1 MTPLSSILDFHG
13 RQLHTLQEHTQFH
26 IFKIMESAIPIT
38 GRCWLFG
45 VWRYLM
51 GGGGDIWHLSQSSSR
66 PSIYFCSIVKSRPNQ
81 PVLSNK
87 GKVSCSRK
95 QQGPLVG
102 LEPTTSTLRVRRATL
117 FSDSTKI
124 SSISAVLC

>member
-1 MTPLSSILDFHG
+1 MIYNEGAYLT
-13 RQLHTLQEHTQFH
+13 
-26 IFKIMESAIPIT
+26 FKTAI
-38 GRCWLFG
+38 
-45 VWRYLM
+45 
-51 GGGGDIWHLSQSSSR
+51 R

-124 SSISAVLC
+124 SSISVVLCISNIVLLKLRIVNRTLLVICRSFELHENSEKRKQTNYLPFHPFYNTL